1 LLIYLAH
8 QWFGNL
14 VTMKWWNEPWLNES
28 FANAEQFY
36 QYLKDSFD
44 YLHEESKVNGKLMLI
59 GIHVRISGRPG
70 RIVALDRFFNY
81 ARKFEDVWLARR
93 MDIAK
98 WWLNCFP

>member
-1 LLIYLAH
+1 LLIPYTPDANDFH
-8 QWFGNL
+8 YFSNR
-14 VTMKWWNEPWLNES
+14 

-36 QYLKDSFD
+36 QYLKDSFN
-44 YLHEESKVNGKLMLI
+44 YLHEESKVNGKLMSI